1 VILDFLAAQ
10 DQPSAPEAEGRSSPP
25 PPRRRRTRGSLSGDN
40 GFDLA
45 GAAVA
50 AFSVVFL
57 FGRLTALSGLIGL
70 VLVGYV
76 VFLVVYGV
84 LVSLREDGN
93 AVTDAVMTVFLGSAA
108 LIAFTALGL
117 VIFYTIW
124 RGFPALHHLNFY
136 DHDMSSAGPL
146 ASLDVGGVAHA
157 LVGTLWQIG
166 IALVLAV
173 PLGIVCAVYLDQTR
187 SRFADFVR
195 TIVNAMTAF
204 PSILAGLFIYA
215 FWILTLGF
223 QFSGLAAGLALSIM
237 MLPYII
243 RTSDLVLRLV
253 PAGLRESSAA
263 LGAPRWRTV
272 WHVVLPT
279 ARSGLATGVI
289 LGTAR
294 GIGEASPVLLTA
306 GFTTYM
312 NANPLHEPMVSLP
325 LEALKLVQ
333 SGIPAYAE
341 RGYATA
347 ALLLLVILVL
357 FVTARIIG
365 GFGPGHLTR
374 RQRRRVER
382 LSVRDRARIMLAQG
396 FSSITAQGDSDD
408 DSVRRQR

>member
-1 VILDFLAAQ
+1 VFLA
-10 DQPSAPEAEGRSSPP
+10 
-25 PPRRRRTRGSLSGDN
+25 
-40 GFDLA
+40 
-45 GAAVA
+45 
-50 AFSVVFL
+50 
-57 FGRLTALSGLIGL
+57 
-70 VLVGYV
+70 
-76 VFLVVYGV
+76 
-84 LVSLREDGN
+84 
-93 AVTDAVMTVFLGSAA
+93 SAA
-108 LIAFTALGL
+108 LIALVALGA
-117 VIFYTIW
+117 VIVYTIW
-124 RGFPALHHLNFY
+124 RGWPALHHRNFF
-136 DHDMSSAGPL
+136 DQDMSRAGPL
-146 ASLDVGGVAHA
+146 APLTVGGVAHA

-187 SRFADFVR
+187 SRFANFVR

-215 FWILTLGF
+215 FWILALGF

-253 PAGLRESSAA
+253 PAGLRESSEA
-263 LGAPRWRTV
+263 LGAPRWRTM

-325 LEALKLVQ
+325 LEALELVR
-333 SGIPAYAE
+333 SGIPAYAA
-341 RGYATA
+341 RGYADA
-347 ALLLLVILVL
+347 ALLLVLILVL
-357 FVTARIIG
+357 FVIARVIG

-374 RQRRRVER
+374 RQRRRAER
-382 LSVRDRARIMLAQG
+382 VSGRIYTRITSSQG
-396 FSSITAQGDSDD
+396 FTRNSSATEGFAPPARSTQ
-408 DSVRRQR
+408 

>member
-1 VILDFLAAQ
+1 MILDFPVKH
-10 DQPSAPEAEGRSSPP
+10 DERPTDEAPP
-25 PPRRRRTRGSLSGDN
+25 PARRRRTGGSFAGDN
-40 GFDLA
+40 GFDLV
-45 GAAVA
+45 GAAVG
-50 AFSVVFL
+50 AFCVTFL
-57 FGRLTALSGLIGL
+57 LGRLTALSGLIGL
-70 VLVGYV
+70 LFVAYV
-76 VFLVVYGV
+76 VFLVIYAV
-84 LVSLREDGN
+84 LVSLREDHI
-93 AVTDAVMTVFLGSAA
+93 AVRDCVMTVFLSSAA

-117 VIFYTIW
+117 VIVYTIW
-124 RGFPALHHLNFY
+124 RGWPALHHLTFF
-136 DHDMSSAGPL
+136 DQDMSKAGPL
-146 ASLDVGGVAHA
+146 SPLTVGGVAHA

-187 SRFADFVR
+187 SRFANFVR

-253 PAGLRESSAA
+253 PAGLRESSDA
-263 LGAPRWRTV
+263 LGATRWRTM

-333 SGIPAYAE
+333 SGIPAYAD

-347 ALLLLVILVL
+347 ALLLVVILVL
-357 FVTARIIG
+357 FVVARVIG
-365 GFGPGHLTR
+365 GYGPGHQSN
-374 RQRRRVER
+374 RQRRRAER
-382 LSVRDRARIMLAQG
+382 HSAREVARITSSQG
-396 FSSITAQGDSDD
+396 FNRNRSSQGGTPPTR
-408 DSVRRQR
+408 SVQ

>member
-1 VILDFLAAQ
+1 MILDFPRTQERPVQ
-10 DQPSAPEAEGRSSPP
+10 DAPRVA
-25 PPRRRRTRGSLSGDN
+25 RRRRTGGAFISEH
-40 GFDLA
+40 GFDLV
-45 GAAVA
+45 GAAIA
-50 AFSVVFL
+50 AVSVTFL
-57 FGRLTALSGLIGL
+57 LGRLTALSGLIGL
-70 VLVGYV
+70 VV
-76 VFLVVYGV
+76 VAYIAFLVVFAV
-84 LVSLREDGN
+84 LVSLREDSL
-93 AVTDAVMTVFLGSAA
+93 AVRDAVMTVFLSSAA
-108 LIAFTALGL
+108 VFAFAALAN
-117 VIFYTIW
+117 VIVYTV
-124 RGFPALHHLNFY
+124 GKGYPALHHLNFF
-136 DHDMSSAGPL
+136 DNDMSKALPTK
-146 ASLDVGGVAHA
+146 ASNLGIGGVAHA

-187 SRFADFVR
+187 SRFASFVR

-253 PAGLRESSAA
+253 PAGLRESSDA
-263 LGAPRWRTV
+263 LGASRWRTM

-289 LGTAR
+289 LGAAR

-306 GFTTYM
+306 GFTIYM
-312 NANPLHEPMVSLP
+312 NANPVQGPMVSLP

-333 SGIPAYAE
+333 SGIPGWQQ

-347 ALLLLVILVL
+347 ALLLVLILVL
-357 FVTARIIG
+357 FVIARVIG
-365 GFGPGHLTR
+365 GFGPGHLSR
-374 RQRRRVER
+374 RQRRRAER
-382 LSVRDRARIMLAQG
+382 VSARIFDRISSSQG
-396 FSSITAQGDSDD
+396 FDRITSSQARDVASA
-408 DSVRRQR
+408 RRTE

>member
-1 VILDFLAAQ
+1 
-10 DQPSAPEAEGRSSPP
+10 
-25 PPRRRRTRGSLSGDN
+25 
-40 GFDLA
+40 
-45 GAAVA
+45 
-50 AFSVVFL
+50 
-57 FGRLTALSGLIGL
+57 
-70 VLVGYV
+70 V
-76 VFLVVYGV
+76 VFLVLYAV
-84 LVSLREDGN
+84 LVSLKEEGI
-93 AVTDAVMTVFLGSAA
+93 AVRDSVMTVFLSSAA
-108 LIAFTALGL
+108 LIAISALAL
-117 VIFYTIW
+117 VIVYTIW
-124 RGFPALHHLNFY
+124 RGWPALHHLNFF
-136 DHDMSSAGPL
+136 DQDMSRAGPL
-146 ASLDVGGVAHA
+146 APLTVGGVAHA
-157 LVGTLWQIG
+157 LVGTVWQIG

-173 PLGIVCAVYLDQTR
+173 PLGIVCAVYLDQSR
-187 SRFADFVR
+187 GRFANFVR

-253 PAGLRESSAA
+253 PAGLRESSDA
-263 LGAPRWRTV
+263 LGAPRWRTM

-347 ALLLLVILVL
+347 ALLLVVILVL
-357 FVTARIIG
+357 FIVARVIG
-365 GFGPGHLTR
+365 GFGPGHLSR
-374 RQRRRVER
+374 RQRRRAER
-382 LSVRDRARIMLAQG
+382 HSAREFTRITSSQG
-396 FSSITAQGDSDD
+396 FGGNRTPQGGAPSA
-408 DSVRRQR
+408 RRAE

>member
-1 VILDFLAAQ
+1 MILDFPVKEEQLPA
-10 DQPSAPEAEGRSSPP
+10 DQAPP
-25 PPRRRRTRGSLSGDN
+25 PMRRRRTGGALSGDN
-40 GFDLA
+40 GFYLV
-45 GAAVA
+45 GSAAA
-50 AFSVVFL
+50 AFSVTFL
-57 FGRLTALSGLIGL
+57 LGRLTALSGVIGL
-70 VLVGYV
+70 FFVGYV
-76 VFLVVYGV
+76 VFLVLYAV
-84 LVSLREDGN
+84 LVSLNEEGI
-93 AVTDAVMTVFLGSAA
+93 AVRDSVMTVFLSSAA
-108 LIAFTALGL
+108 LIAISALAL
-117 VIFYTIW
+117 VIVYTIW
-124 RGFPALHHLNFY
+124 RGWPALHHLNFF
-136 DHDMSSAGPL
+136 DQDMSRAGPL
-146 ASLDVGGVAHA
+146 APLTVGGVAHA

-173 PLGIVCAVYLDQTR
+173 PLGIVCAIYLDQSR
-187 SRFADFVR
+187 GRFANFVR

-237 MLPYII
+237 MLPYVI

-253 PAGLRESSAA
+253 PAGLRESSDA
-263 LGAPRWRTV
+263 LGAPRWRTM

-347 ALLLLVILVL
+347 ALLLVVILVL
-357 FVTARIIG
+357 FVVARVIG
-365 GFGPGHLTR
+365 GFGPGHLSR
-374 RQRRRVER
+374 RQRRRAER
-382 LSVRDRARIMLAQG
+382 HSAREFTRITSSQG
-396 FSSITAQGDSDD
+396 FSRDGPPQEGTPSA
-408 DSVRRQR
+408 RRVE

>member
-1 VILDFLAAQ
+1 VILDFPVKREQ
-10 DQPSAPEAEGRSSPP
+10 PPTDQPPAPVK
-25 PPRRRRTRGSLSGDN
+25 RRRAASALSGDN
-40 GFDLA
+40 GFDLL
-45 GAAVA
+45 GAALA
-50 AFSVVFL
+50 AVSVTFL

-70 VLVGYV
+70 FFVAYV
-76 VFLVVYGV
+76 VFLIIYAV
-84 LVSLREDGN
+84 LVSLREDDL
-93 AVTDAVMTVFLGSAA
+93 AVRDAVMTVFLSSAA
-108 LIAFTALGL
+108 LIAFSALGV

-124 RGFPALHHLNFY
+124 RGAPALHHLNFF
-136 DHDMSSAGPL
+136 HEDMSKAGPL
-146 ASLDVGGVAHA
+146 APLTVGGVAHA

-173 PLGIVCAVYLDQTR
+173 PLGISCAVYLDQTR
-187 SRFADFVR
+187 SRFSGFVR

-243 RTSDLVLRLV
+243 RTSDLVFRLV
-253 PAGLRESSAA
+253 PAGLRESSEA
-263 LGAPRWRTV
+263 LGAPRWRTMLY
-272 WHVVLPT
+272 VVLPT

-306 GFTTYM
+306 GFTTYI

-325 LEALKLVQ
+325 LEALELVK
-333 SGIPAYAE
+333 SGIPNYAA

-347 ALLLLVILVL
+347 ALLLLLILIL
-357 FVTARIIG
+357 FVIARIIG
-365 GFGPGHLTR
+365 GFGPGHQSA
-374 RQRRRVER
+374 RQRRRAER
-382 LSVRDRARIMLAQG
+382 HSARQFTRITSSQG
-396 FSSITAQGDSDD
+396 FTGNSPSPGGVPPTGS
-408 DSVRRQR
+408 

>member
-1 VILDFLAAQ
+1 MILDFPVTQEAPAAG
-10 DQPSAPEAEGRSSPP
+10 PPEPA
-25 PPRRRRTRGSLSGDN
+25 PRRRKTGRSLSADGR
-40 GFDLA
+40 FDLV

-50 AFSVVFL
+50 AFSVTFL
-57 FGRLTALSGLIGL
+57 LERLTALSGLIGL
-70 VLVGYV
+70 LFVGYV
-76 VFLVVYGV
+76 VFLVVYAV
-84 LVSLREDGN
+84 LVSLREDAN
-93 AVTDAVMTVFLGSAA
+93 AVKDAVMTVLLSSAGV
-108 LIAFTALGL
+108 IAFSALGC
-117 VIFYTIW
+117 VIVFTILK
-124 RGFPALHHLNFY
+124 GYPALHHLNFFTQ
-136 DHDMSSAGPL
+136 DMSRAGPKAPL
-146 ASLDVGGVAHA
+146 RVGGVAHA
-157 LVGTLWQIG
+157 LVGTLWQIS

-173 PLGIVCAVYLDQTR
+173 PLGIVCAIYLDQTR
-187 SRFADFVR
+187 SRFASFVR

-253 PAGLRESSAA
+253 PAGLRESSDA
-263 LGAPRWRTV
+263 LGAPRWRTM

-333 SGIPAYAE
+333 SGIPAYAA
-341 RGYATA
+341 RGYADG
-347 ALLLLVILVL
+347 ALLLVLILVL
-357 FVTARIIG
+357 FVLARVIG
-365 GFGPGHLTR
+365 GFGPGHQSR
-374 RQRRRVER
+374 RQRRRSER
-382 LSVRDRARIMLAQG
+382 VSARVYTRITSSQG
-396 FSSITAQGDSDD
+396 FTRNSSTEGLVPPARSTQ
-408 DSVRRQR
+408 

>member
-1 VILDFLAAQ
+1 MILDF
-10 DQPSAPEAEGRSSPP
+10 
-25 PPRRRRTRGSLSGDN
+25 PRTTEPRADERVPVATRRRTGGAFTAEN
-40 GFDLA
+40 GFDLV

-50 AFSVVFL
+50 ALAIVVL
-57 FGRLTALSGLIGL
+57 LDRLTALSGLIGL
-70 VLVGYV
+70 FFVAYV
-76 VFLVVYGV
+76 VFLIVFAV
-84 LVSLREDGN
+84 LVSLRADSL
-93 AVTDAVMTVFLGSAA
+93 AVRDAVMTVFLSSAA

-117 VIFYTIW
+117 VIVYTVW
-124 RGFPALHHLNFY
+124 RGYPALRHLNFF
-136 DHDMSSAGPL
+136 DHDMST
-146 ASLDVGGVAHA
+146 ASPKYASDLKIGGVAHA
-157 LVGTLWQIG
+157 MVGTLWQVG

-173 PLGIVCAVYLDQTR
+173 PLGIVCAIYLDQTR
-187 SRFADFVR
+187 SAFSNFVR

-253 PAGLRESSAA
+253 PTGLRESADA
-263 LGAPRWRTV
+263 LGAPRWRTM

-289 LGTAR
+289 LGAAR

-312 NANPLHEPMVSLP
+312 NANPIKGEMVSLP

-333 SGIPAYAE
+333 SGIPGYAA
-341 RGYATA
+341 RGYGTA
-347 ALLLLVILVL
+347 ALLLVVILVL
-357 FVTARIIG
+357 FVLARVIG
-365 GFGPGHLTR
+365 GFGPGHQSR
-374 RQRRRVER
+374 RQRRRAER
-382 LSVRDRARIMLAQG
+382 ASAREFTRITSSQG
-396 FSSITAQGDSDD
+396 FSRIRGSQAGAAPP
-408 DSVRRQR
+408 VRRPQ

>member
-1 VILDFLAAQ
+1 MILDF
-10 DQPSAPEAEGRSSPP
+10 PRSQETQTQG
-25 PPRRRRTRGSLSGDN
+25 PPRVPTRRRTGGAFTGDN

-45 GAAVA
+45 GSAVA
-50 AFSVVFL
+50 ALSVTFL
-57 FGRLTALSGLIGL
+57 LDRLTALSGLIGL
-70 VLVGYV
+70 VVVAYV
-76 VFLVVYGV
+76 VFLIVFAI
-84 LVSLREDGN
+84 LVSLREDGI
-93 AVTDAVMTVFLGSAA
+93 AVRDAVMTVFLSSAA
-108 LIAFTALGL
+108 LIAFAALAV
-117 VIFYTIW
+117 VIVYTVW
-124 RGFPALHHLNFY
+124 RGYPALHHLNFF
-136 DHDMSSAGPL
+136 DQDMSRAGPL
-146 ASLDVGGVAHA
+146 SSLKVGGVAHA
-157 LVGTLWQIG
+157 LVGTVWQVG

-187 SRFADFVR
+187 SRFANFVR

-253 PAGLRESSAA
+253 PAGLRESSDA
-263 LGAPRWRTV
+263 LGAPRWRTM

-289 LGTAR
+289 LGAAR

-341 RGYATA
+341 RGFATA

-357 FVTARIIG
+357 FVVARVIG
-365 GFGPGHLTR
+365 GFGPGHLSR
-374 RQRRRVER
+374 RQRRRA
-382 LSVRDRARIMLAQG
+382 ARSSAREFTRITSCQG
-396 FSSITAQGDSDD
+396 FSRLTSPGDGAEGRGAHSEA
-408 DSVRRQR
+408 

>member
-1 VILDFLAAQ
+1 MILDFPDTQAPPSE
-10 DQPSAPEAEGRSSPP
+10 QPPDPV
-25 PPRRRRTRGSLSGDN
+25 RRRRTGGALNTETR
-40 GFDLA
+40 FDML
-45 GAAVA
+45 GAALA
-50 AFSVVFL
+50 AVSVVVL
-57 FGRLTALSGLIGL
+57 LNRLTAMSGLIGL
-70 VLVGYV
+70 LFVGYV
-76 VFLVVYGV
+76 IFMVVYAV
-84 LVSLREDGN
+84 LVSLHEDGL
-93 AVTDAVMTVFLGSAA
+93 AVLDSVMTVFLASAA
-108 LIAFTALGL
+108 LIALVALGA
-117 VIFYTIW
+117 VIVYTIW
-124 RGFPALHHLNFY
+124 RGWPALHHRNFF
-136 DHDMSSAGPL
+136 DQDMSRAGPL
-146 ASLDVGGVAHA
+146 APLTVGGVAHA

-187 SRFADFVR
+187 SRFANFVR

-215 FWILTLGF
+215 FWILALGF

-253 PAGLRESSAA
+253 PAGLRESSEAQ
-263 LGAPRWRTV
+263 GAPRWRTM

-325 LEALKLVQ
+325 LEALELVR
-333 SGIPAYAE
+333 SGIPAYAA
-341 RGYATA
+341 RGYADA
-347 ALLLLVILVL
+347 ALLLVLILVL
-357 FVTARIIG
+357 FVIARVIG

-374 RQRRRVER
+374 RQRRRAER
-382 LSVRDRARIMLAQG
+382 VSGRIYTRITSSQG
-396 FSSITAQGDSDD
+396 FTRNSSATEGFAPPARSTQ
-408 DSVRRQR
+408 